1 MIIYINYLTIQSRP
15 PPVLS
20 VLAAINLLVLP
31 VLPYEDTSSVDD
43 YFDHLQSAIM
53 VTCIIPHMSSDHI
66 YIENE
71 HGQLLYN
78 DITEDTFCYS
88 S

>member
-1 MIIYINYLTIQSRP
+1 MTIQLRP

-31 VLPYEDTSSVDD
+31 VLPYEDKSSVDD

-53 VTCIIPHMSSDHI
+53 VTCIIPHMSSDV
-66 YIENE
+66 
-71 HGQLLYN
+71 L
-78 DITEDTFCYS
+78 
-88 S
+88 